1 MFGVSTGGSTDI
13 IVTADAVKPLMD
25 LISSQDKTFKVV
37 PGGHMGVVSGS
48 QAPTAV
54 WPEISTWLVERSG

>member
-1 MFGVSTGGSTDI
+1 
-13 IVTADAVKPLMD
+13 VTADAVKPLMD

-48 QAPTAV
+48 QAPTGV
-54 WPEISTWLVERSG
+54 WPEMSNWLATRSD